1 MSTPV
6 STSLPPYTYDK
17 LQGQN
22 TLRLL
27 KLRPASHGD
36 IDCELIEFELTN
48 ADYGDLLS
56 PSSPHVLKAEPYEAV
71 SWCWGREPL
80 SKSIRIHREDQA
92 FSFRITPNL
101 ELALRSLRRKDR
113 ARLLWIDA
121 ICINQ
126 RDLEERNEQVPK
138 M

>member
-36 IDCELIEFELTN
+36 IDCELIEFELAD
-48 ADYGDLLS
+48 ADYRDSLS
-56 PSSPHVLKAEPYEAV
+56 PSGPHVSKAEPYEAV
-71 SWCWGREPL
+71 SWCWGGEPL
-80 SKSIRIHREDQA
+80 SRSLRIHRKDQA
-92 FSFRITPNL
+92 FLFRITPNL
-101 ELALRSLRRKDR
+101 DLAL
-113 ARLLWIDA
+113 
-121 ICINQ
+121 
-126 RDLEERNEQVPK
+126 
-138 M
+138 